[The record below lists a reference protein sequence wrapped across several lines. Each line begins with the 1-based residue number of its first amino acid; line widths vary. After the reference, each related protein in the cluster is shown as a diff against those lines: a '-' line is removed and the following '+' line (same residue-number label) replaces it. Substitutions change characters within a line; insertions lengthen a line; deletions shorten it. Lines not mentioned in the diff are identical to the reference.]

1 MPISVQLTA
10 SLSRTSVS
18 CPPQVDTQREVVLV
32 PIYGVMVPFHI
43 LTIKNA
49 TNNQARFL
57 LAACSHERMTCDDN
71 HGVPTPNHMP
81 ASPSDMGF

>member
-1 MPISVQLTA
+1 M
-10 SLSRTSVS
+10 
-18 CPPQVDTQREVVLV
+18 

-57 LAACSHERMTCDDN
+57 HQTPTCAFRPLEGVRGSQRGQSRHGLLCIMVSACIGTRALERTVCRR
-71 HGVPTPNHMP
+71 PLP
-81 ASPSDMGF
+81 ARQLNSR

>member
-1 MPISVQLTA
+1 M
-10 SLSRTSVS
+10 
-18 CPPQVDTQREVVLV
+18 

-57 LAACSHERMTCDDN
+57 GLPTCRPRPVGQLPDSWRAMTIKQ
-71 HGVPTPNHMP
+71 
-81 ASPSDMGF
+81 A